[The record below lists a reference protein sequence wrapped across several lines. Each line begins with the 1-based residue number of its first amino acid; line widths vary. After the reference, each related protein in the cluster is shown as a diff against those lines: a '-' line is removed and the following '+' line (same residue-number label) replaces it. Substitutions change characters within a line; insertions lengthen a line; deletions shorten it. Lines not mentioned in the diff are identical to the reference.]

1 MDFVKEIQDIVR
13 NHLKENNIIVDEMKE
28 ATIKDLAECALSA
41 VKDELKAAVLSDPS
55 ISSRLGLLH
64 ATVAGQIDALQ
75 AHFIKTKD
83 ELIEDATKV
92 AKKDLTKHVLD
103 TVEKMAK
110 DIEEIREEVKEEIKN
125 EIRTGLMDELRAE
138 LREEF

>member
-1 MDFVKEIQDIVR
+1 MDFVKEIQEIVR

-28 ATIKDLAECALSA
+28 ATIKDLAECALRA

-55 ISSRLGLLH
+55 ISSRLGLLR

-83 ELIEDATKV
+83 ELVSPPSVPTS
-92 AKKDLTKHVLD
+92 L
-103 TVEKMAK
+103 
-110 DIEEIREEVKEEIKN
+110 
-125 EIRTGLMDELRAE
+125 
-138 LREEF
+138 